1 MVCLHC
7 GSETKVNNSR
17 HQKKRNQVWRRRE
30 CLECHA
36 LFTTE
41 EIVQFSNS
49 LRVLNNSKMS
59 VFSRD
64 KLFLSIYESCKH
76 RKRAITDATS
86 LTESVIARLI
96 SQHSNGNIDSDSIVQ
111 ITLVILNRFDKV
123 SAIHYQSYHS

>member
-7 GSETKVNNSR
+7 GSDTKVNNSR
-17 HQKKRNQVWRRRE
+17 HQKKLNQVWRRRE
-30 CLECHA
+30 CLICHA

-41 EIVQFSNS
+41 ETVHFSNS
-49 LRVLNNSKMS
+49 LRVINNSEMIA
-59 VFSRD
+59 FSRD

-76 RKRAITDATS
+76 RKRPINDAAS

-96 SQHSNGNIDSDSIVQ
+96 SQNSNGNIDSNSIIQ